1 MLDPTALDAAPDHLL
16 APYAGDRPPA
26 PGWYE
31 MLRGEQPEESRVTV
45 DGAGIEVLAWGERG
59 RPGILLVH
67 GNRAHARWWGPVAPL
82 LARDYRVA
90 SLSLS
95 GTGGS
100 EWREHYTS
108 AQHAA
113 ELFAAIDAAGLAVGG
128 RRPMVAAHSFG
139 GIPAATA
146 ARLRGAELAGVAFVD
161 SFIVPP
167 AMRPNGPMPERAS
180 RHYPDLATALSR
192 FRLSPSQPNDAPY
205 ILDDV
210 ARAGLVEEG
219 GVWRWRFD
227 PDLMQKLDMAE
238 PWDLLAA
245 PPCPIGFVYG
255 ERSALATPPI
265 IAAQRAGA
273 PPGTPSIGIP
283 EAWHHVMFDQ
293 PLALVATLRAL
304 AACWFAAGYAE

>member
-1 MLDPTALDAAPDHLL
+1 MLDPTVLDAQPDYVL
-16 APYAGDRPPA
+16 APFAGGRPPA
-26 PGWYE
+26 PGWYAA
-31 MLRGEQPEESRVTV
+31 LRAEPVETLRVAV

-59 RPGILLVH
+59 KPGILLVH
-67 GNRAHARWWGPVAPL
+67 GNRAHAGWWGPVAPL

-95 GTGGS
+95 GMGGS
-100 EWREHYTS
+100 DWRERYTS

-113 ELFAAIDAAGLAVGG
+113 ELFAAIEVAGLSESGT
-128 RRPMVAAHSFG
+128 RPVVAAHSFG

-146 ARLRGAELAGVAFVD
+146 ARLRGSELGGVAFVD
-161 SFIVPP
+161 SFVVPP
-167 AMRPNGPMPERAS
+167 AMRPKGRMPERAS
-180 RHYPDLATALSR
+180 RDYPDLATALAR

-210 ARAGLVEEG
+210 ARAGLIEDEG
-219 GVWRWRFD
+219 RWRWRFD
-227 PDLMQKLDMAE
+227 PLLVRKLEMAD
-238 PWDLLAA
+238 PWSVVAA

-255 ERSALATPPI
+255 ERSALATAPI

-293 PLALVATLRAL
+293 PFALVVALRSL
-304 AACWFAAGYAE
+304 AACWLAA